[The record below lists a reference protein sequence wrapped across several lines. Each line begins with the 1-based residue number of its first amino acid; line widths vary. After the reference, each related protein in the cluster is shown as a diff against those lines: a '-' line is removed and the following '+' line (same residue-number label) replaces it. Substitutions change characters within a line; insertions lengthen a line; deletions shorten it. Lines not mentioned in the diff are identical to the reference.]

1 MKQVWVVFILVFLS
15 TCTTP
20 SIIATREQQKGD
32 LHFNQF
38 RYQEAVEHY
47 KNFLNASVK
56 LGVYRNLRM
65 EAEVYRKIA
74 HSHTFQGEY
83 QLANEYLNQA
93 IVSDSLDKYVLGI
106 IESYKDKGRVALI
119 AGRMREGIQYLEY
132 ALNLGRKNEESF
144 KDIKKTSA
152 ANIYLSLAQAYL
164 SLGRFQQALEIT
176 GRAHEL
182 FTQIE
187 FEQGVI
193 ETTLLLGII
202 RTDQGN
208 LQEALSY
215 LKNSEDLAVRSG
227 MNTVRQ
233 NLVQAEIAGMLG
245 DFKDALQKIDQ
256 AIQEANRVQIIPQMI
271 WTYIRAGDLYELLGD
286 TKNANLLFNHAYQFY
301 ERTRESEILS
311 ASLGLRYNELEGV
324 QEYFQK
330 EGLTTQSGLLYL
342 KLAESAYNN
351 LDYSDALKYY
361 ILSDSIFHET
371 GHKEGIAH
379 SKLGIAK
386 VVNNQNEPELSLENL
401 RQVFT
406 LSKNKE
412 IIWQSFYEK
421 GLAMEGLGLFDSA
434 MVAYQQAI
442 DIIEGSRGS
451 ITPEELKGLYL
462 NNKIKVYDR
471 LIQLFIRDDQ
481 IEESLLIAE
490 RARARSFLDMLGN
503 KSPRKDD
510 LGEQELIYQEQEL
523 NLKLTHL
530 QKQLYELAFSQFDF
544 ARSLEIERTI
554 TEELSRTQDEY
565 EFLLNRIK
573 VAHPDYYQII
583 SIDPPYLREI
593 QEAIPLNSATLIYW
607 LSEDELFLWVV
618 RSKKIELVRID
629 VDMRELQ
636 QSVMETN
643 RLLKHNLTERS
654 VPLLEKLYKILIQP
668 AESHL
673 ENVNKLCIIP
683 HGTLHI
689 LPFHALISPGK
700 QYLTEDFFISY
711 MPSSSVMVEMT
722 RKTCQ
727 TDGSFLG
734 LALGDKM
741 IGNFIGL
748 PGTTY
753 ELINISD
760 QFSDPLL
767 VFEDESTERFLKQNS
782 SGKEIIHIATH
793 GFFNEIRPRY
803 SFLLFAPDES
813 DDGQLT
819 VNEIL
824 NLDLNACIV
833 TLSAC
838 ETGLSEI
845 SKGDE
850 LTGLSRAFLGAGANT
865 VSVSLWSVADRP
877 TAELMIS
884 YYNHMKTDPPYMAM
898 TMAQRETMKKYPE
911 PFYWA
916 PFVVIGGKL

>member
-1 MKQVWVVFILVFLS
+1 MKRVWIFLIAAILS

-32 LHFNQF
+32 MHFNQF
-38 RYQEAVEHY
+38 SYQEAVEHY
-47 KNFLNASVK
+47 KNFLNASEK
-56 LGVYRNLRM
+56 LGIYRNLRM

-83 QLANEYLNQA
+83 QLANEYLAHA
-93 IVSDSLDKYVLGI
+93 IVSDSTDKNVLGI
-106 IESYKDKGRVALI
+106 IETYKDKGRVSLI
-119 AGRMREGIQYLEY
+119 AGRFNEGIQYLEY
-132 ALNLGRKNEESF
+132 ALTLGRRNEESF
-144 KDIKKTSA
+144 KNIKRTSA

-164 SLGRFQQALEIT
+164 SLGRFNEALEIT
-176 GRAHEL
+176 TKAHLL
-182 FTQIE
+182 FTQTGFTEGI
-187 FEQGVI
+187 I
-193 ETTLLLGII
+193 ETYLLQGII
-202 RTDQGN
+202 ETDKGN
-208 LQEALSY
+208 LQEAISN
-215 LKNSEDLAVRSG
+215 LKNSEELAVKSG

-233 NLVQAEIAGMLG
+233 NLIQAEIAGMLG
-245 DFKDALQKIDQ
+245 DFSEALKKTEQ
-256 AIQEANRVQIIPQMI
+256 AIQEANRVQILPQMI
-271 WTYIRAGDLYELLGD
+271 WTYIRAGDLYDLLGD
-286 TKNANLLFNHAYQFY
+286 TKNANLLYNSAYQLH
-301 ERTRESEILS
+301 ENTGESEILS

-324 QEYFQK
+324 QEYLQQ

-342 KLAESAYNN
+342 KLANSAYDN

-361 ILSDSIFHET
+361 IFSDSIFHKT
-371 GHKEGIAH
+371 SQKEGIAQ

-386 VVNNQNEPELSLENL
+386 VLNNQQEPNKSLENL
-401 RQVFT
+401 RQVFS
-406 LSKNKE
+406 LSKNRE

-421 GLAMEGLGLFDSA
+421 GLAMEQLNQFDSA

-442 DIIEGSRGS
+442 DIIESSRGS
-451 ITPEELKGLYL
+451 ITPDELKGLYL

-490 RARARSFLDMLGN
+490 KARARAFLDMLGN
-503 KSPRKDD
+503 KSPESDN
-510 LGEQELIYQEQEL
+510 LGEKELIYQEQEL

-530 QKQLYELAFSQFDF
+530 QKQLYELTFSQYDF
-544 ARSLEIERTI
+544 ARSLEIERTL
-554 TEELSRTQDEY
+554 TEELSKTQDEY
-565 EFLLNRIK
+565 EFLLNRIR
-573 VAHPDYYQII
+573 VAHPDYYNIM
-583 SIDPPYLREI
+583 SIDPPHLKEI
-593 QEAIPLNSATLIYW
+593 QDVIPLKSAVLIYW
-607 LSEDELFLWVV
+607 LSENDLFLWVV
-618 RSKKIELVRID
+618 SSNKIDLVKVD
-629 VDMRELQ
+629 VNMSELQ
-636 QSVMETN
+636 QSVLETS
-643 RLLKHNLTERS
+643 RLLRHNVTERS
-654 VPLLEKLYKILIQP
+654 AILLEKLHRILIKP
-668 AESHL
+668 AEQHL
-673 ENVNKLCIIP
+673 DNINNLCIIP

-689 LPFHALISPGK
+689 LPFHALITSEK
-700 QYLTEDFFISY
+700 NYLSEKYFISY

-722 RKTCQ
+722 KKTCQ
-727 TDGSFLG
+727 YDGSFLG

-741 IGNFIGL
+741 IGSFSGL

-753 ELINISD
+753 ELNNISD
-760 QFSDPLL
+760 QFKDPLL
-767 VFEDESTERFLKQNS
+767 VFEDESTERFLKINS
-782 SGKEIIHIATH
+782 AGKEIIHIATH

-813 DDGQLT
+813 DDGQLN

-824 NLDLNACIV
+824 NLNLNACIV

-884 YYNHMKTDPPYMAM
+884 FYNYLRTDPPYIAM
-898 TMAQRETMKKYPE
+898 TKAQRETMKKYPQ